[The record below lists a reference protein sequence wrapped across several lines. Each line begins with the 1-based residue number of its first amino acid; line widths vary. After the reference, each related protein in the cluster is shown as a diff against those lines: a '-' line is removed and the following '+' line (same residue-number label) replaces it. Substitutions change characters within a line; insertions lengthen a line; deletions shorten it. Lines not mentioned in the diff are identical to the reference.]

1 METKIIKIET
11 DQLEKV
17 VENSGL
23 AIQEGEDIKKSY
35 LPFLLQLSEA
45 QAQAQKIN
53 FDNPSKLDEDIAREL
68 RLTTVKIRTGA
79 EKLKEE
85 RKKMYLLRGN
95 LEQASYNLI
104 AASCKLTEEVF
115 YNVEKAREI
124 AEKKRQEAL
133 KKEREEKLSPY
144 TEDVIIYPLGL
155 MKDEEFQA
163 LYISL
168 RTAHEQKIEA
178 EKKAEE
184 ERIAKEKAE
193 AEERE
198 RIRKENELLKKQA
211 EERERLAAIERKKQA
226 EILAEQKRKSE
237 IEKATLEARARK
249 EREERER
256 LEKQIKAK
264 KEAEDLAQKQAQ
276 EKAIKEEK
284 ERAEALKAALKAPDK
299 EKLNKWIDGIFI
311 GFTPSVGGEAHKV
324 ACQIQDKFSGFKRW
338 AKEQIENL

>member
-17 VENSGL
+17 VKNSGL

-68 RLTTVKIRTGA
+68 RLATVKIRTGA

-124 AEKKRQEAL
+124 AEKKRQESL
-133 KKEREEKLSPY
+133 RMEREEKLSPY

-155 MKDEEFQA
+155 MKDEEFQT

-237 IEKATLEARARK
+237 IEKATLEAKARK

-284 ERAEALKAALKAPDK
+284 ERAEALKKALKAPDK
-299 EKLNKWIDGIFI
+299 EKLNKWIDDIFI
-311 GFTPSVGGEAHKV
+311 GFTPSVGGDAHKV

>member
-17 VENSGL
+17 VKNSGL

-124 AEKKRQEAL
+124 AEKKRQESIR
-133 KKEREEKLSPY
+133 KEREEKLSPY
-144 TEDVIIYPLGL
+144 TEDVVIYPLGL
-155 MKDEEFQA
+155 MKEEEFQA
-163 LYISL
+163 LYMSL

-178 EKKAEE
+178 ERKAEE

-211 EERERLAAIERKKQA
+211 EEKERLAVIERKKQA

-237 IEKATLEARARK
+237 IEKAKLEEKARK

-284 ERAEALKAALKAPDK
+284 ERAEALKTALKAPDK
-299 EKLNKWIDGIFI
+299 EKLNKWIDDIYI
-311 GFTPSVGGEAHKV
+311 GFTPAVGGDAHKV